1 MSGDNLEEIEP
12 LLSWYRRTGHVQ
24 VESLGLDGRTIILKI
39 EGRKRS
45 IRSLVALYDPSLD
58 GDLSAWL
65 RDLIDSHRR
74 AGIEFDRVEIWTSPE
89 MENELPA
96 ESEELDESVDIVIRS
111 LSELGSPVTPTITA
125 LPSEERKTSRSI
137 RRRPHLRKEE
147 SRTIV
152 VVEKREEHED
162 SSSEPDRGREDS
174 LTAILNE
181 IKRTIDQSMKSIV
194 EEVRKGNEIDLLNKI
209 HELEKRVEL
218 LEAMIRLLG
227 SQQGPVNLPPA
238 GWAARNNAPPRME
251 PTELR
256 RDLRREQPT
265 EPEAVRTRG
274 RGGEESALGYGHQ
287 VNIPSGQEGSGSGES
302 PTAGSEDILEEILSN
317 PWVEILRRKGED
329 IEG

>member
-12 LLSWYRRTGHVQ
+12 LLSWYKRTGHVQ

-65 RDLIDSHRR
+65 RDLVDSHRR
-74 AGIEFDRVEIWTSPE
+74 AGIEFDRVEIWTSSE
-89 MENELPA
+89 VADELSA
-96 ESEELDESVDIVIRS
+96 ESEEIDVSIDVVIRS
-111 LSELGSPVTPTITA
+111 LSELGSPVSPTLTT
-125 LPSEERKTSRSI
+125 LPSEKRAIGRRTRRKPS
-137 RRRPHLRKEE
+137 LRKEE
-147 SRTIV
+147 SRTVV
-152 VVEKREEHED
+152 VVERREERND
-162 SSSEPDRGREDS
+162 RYPEPDQIREDS
-174 LTAILNE
+174 LAAILNE
-181 IKRTIDQSMKSIV
+181 IKRTIDQSMRSII

-227 SQQGPVNLPPA
+227 SQQGTVNLPPA
-238 GWAARNNAPPRME
+238 WAARNNPPPRME
-251 PTELR
+251 PTVLRGELK
-256 RDLRREQPT
+256 REQPA
-265 EPEAVRTRG
+265 EPEDVG
-274 RGGEESALGYGHQ
+274 MGGKENAEPTLGYSHQ
-287 VNIPSGQEGSGSGES
+287 VNIPSGRESGGSEES
-302 PTAGSEDILEEILSN
+302 QTTGSEDILEEILSN

>member
-12 LLSWYRRTGHVQ
+12 LLSWYKRTGRVQ

-39 EGRKRS
+39 EGRKRN
-45 IRSLVALYDPSLD
+45 IRSLVALYDPSSD
-58 GDLSAWL
+58 GDLSTWL

-74 AGIEFDRVEIWTSPE
+74 AGIEFDRVEVWTSPG
-89 MENELPA
+89 MVDELSA
-96 ESEELDESVDIVIRS
+96 KSEELNEGVDIVIRS
-111 LSELGSPVTPTITA
+111 LSELGSPVSPTLTSP
-125 LPSEERKTSRSI
+125 PSEKRATSR
-137 RRRPHLRKEE
+137 RTRRPSLRKEE

-152 VVEKREEHED
+152 VVEERKERGSKYE
-162 SSSEPDRGREDS
+162 EPDRSREDS

-227 SQQGPVNLPPA
+227 QQGTINLPPA
-238 GWAARNNAPPRME
+238 GWVARNNAPPKPE
-251 PTELR
+251 PAEIKR
-256 RDLRREQPT
+256 EFRREQPT
-265 EPEAVRTRG
+265 EAEAVRTR
-274 RGGEESALGYGHQ
+274 EEERAESTPGYSHQ
-287 VNIPSGQEGSGSGES
+287 VNIPSAQESGGSEES
-302 PTAGSEDILEEILSN
+302 PTTGSEDILEEILSN

-329 IEG
+329 VEG